1 MAVSLPISFFLS
13 PAGLVEFVAVG
24 VVGDV
29 VAVAATEAVVDSPVA
44 VFVVLSA
51 VVFSA
56 SLGFL
61 FGTSFSPLDSDSVR
75 LVGAFESSVLLAS
88 AA

>member
-13 PAGLVEFVAVG
+13 PASLVAFVAVG
-24 VVGDV
+24 VVGVV
-29 VAVAATEAVVDSPVA
+29 VAAATEAVVDSPVA
-44 VFVVLSA
+44 AFVVLLSA

-56 SLGFL
+56 SLSFL

-75 LVGAFESSVLLAS
+75 FVGAFESSVLLAS